1 MFWIV
6 LIVLTLAALAFNWIS
21 FQRTRERILI
31 GIETEKIKQALGGL
45 MAQARELIG
54 HGLHR

>member
-21 FQRTRERILI
+21 FQRTRERIVI
-31 GIETEKIKQALGGL
+31 GIETAKIKQALESVV
-45 MAQARELIG
+45 AQARELIG